1 MAVVAD
7 VAREPGFLSC
17 TSKQLK
23 RFVGLGQSGPS
34 VFISFCSGVCHSIS
48 HASGGFSL
56 HIMKLLITSCLFEIR
71 VDRYAHRCACNTTTS
86 QLRHGIARSFCM
98 KPNHLNDVHHEMACA
113 YVDPTIMN
121 A

>member
-1 MAVVAD
+1 MSGQVVAVVAD
-7 VAREPGFLSC
+7 VAPEPGFLSC

-56 HIMKLLITSCLFEIR
+56 HIIKLLITSCLFEIR
-71 VDRYAHRCACNTTTS
+71 VDRYAHRS
-86 QLRHGIARSFCM
+86 CM
-98 KPNHLNDVHHEMACA
+98 QRYDVTAAALYCTFILHE
-113 YVDPTIMN
+113 IKRFE
-121 A
+121 